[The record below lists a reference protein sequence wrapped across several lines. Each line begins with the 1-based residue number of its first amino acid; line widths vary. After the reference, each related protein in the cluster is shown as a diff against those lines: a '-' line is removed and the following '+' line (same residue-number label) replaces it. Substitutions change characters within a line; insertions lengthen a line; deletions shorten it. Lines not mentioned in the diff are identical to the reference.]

1 MVIKRDMFIQDIFN
15 ELDLDRDLC
24 KEKVSFN
31 ELLDSLQI
39 LGLIAIVDSKYG
51 ITLTSEEL
59 EELSNLDNLFEFINK
74 KKYPN
79 AVV

>member
-1 MVIKRDMFIQDIFN
+1 MIKRDMFIQDIFN

>member
-31 ELLDSLQI
+31 ELFDSLQI

>member
-1 MVIKRDMFIQDIFN
+1 MFIQDIFN